1 MKFSIIIPTL
11 NEEQTLNANQKTLIA
26 MKNKLN
32 AEIIIVDGKSDD
44 NTTSVAK
51 LFADKFYYQSPS
63 RSGQLNKGASNA
75 SGDYLIF
82 LHVDTY
88 INLRGLEEI
97 MSIDDNFN
105 WGFFKIRLDDSQLKY
120 KFLSYCIN
128 LRSKIFSYATGD
140 QVLIIKKALFDDIK
154 GYLDINL
161 MEDVE
166 ITYRLKK
173 ICEPTLFEGNAIS
186 SPRRWKKNGFFK
198 TILQMRILR
207 MLYHFGVCTNKL
219 NKLYK

>member
-11 NEEQTLNANQKTLIA
+11 NEEQTLNTNQKTLTA

-51 LFADKFYYQSPS
+51 LLADKFYYQSPS
-63 RSGQLNKGASNA
+63 RSGQLNKGASHA

-97 MSIDDNFN
+97 LSIDDDFN

-128 LRSKIFSYATGD
+128 LRSRIFSYCTGD
-140 QVLIIKKALFDDIK
+140 QVLIIKKDLFDVDFLIQINNVVTDGIK
-154 GYLDINL
+154 NIEYGKAFFALLNI
-161 MEDVE
+161 
-166 ITYRLKK
+166 
-173 ICEPTLFEGNAIS
+173 AIL
-186 SPRRWKKNGFFK
+186 SPLGVFNVKS
-198 TILQMRILR
+198 IYVLR
-207 MLYHFGVCTNKL
+207 SKL
-219 NKLYK
+219 

>member
-11 NEEQTLNANQKTLIA
+11 NEEQTLFVNQKNLITL
-26 MKNKLN
+26 KNKLN
-32 AEIIIVDGKSDD
+32 AEIVIVDGKSCDD
-44 NTTSVAK
+44 TSTVAK
-51 LFADKFYYQSPS
+51 LFTDKFYNQSPS
-63 RSGQLNKGASNA
+63 RSGQLNKGASHA

-82 LHVDTY
+82 LHADTY
-88 INLRGLEEI
+88 INEIGIEEI
-97 MSIDDNFN
+97 LHIEDDFN
-105 WGFFKIRLDDSQLKY
+105 WGFLRIKLDDSQLKY

-128 LRSKIFSYATGD
+128 LRSKIFSYSTGD
-140 QVLIIKKALFDDIK
+140 QVLIIKKDLFDDIK

-173 ICEPTLFEGNAIS
+173 ICKPILFEGYAIS

-207 MLYHFGVCTNKL
+207 MLYHFGICTNKL
-219 NKLYK
+219 SKLYK

>member
-1 MKFSIIIPTL
+1 MAHTYSHLYDLPTTGLRFFTVYGPWGRPDMAPMIFARSIL
-11 NEEQTLNANQKTLIA
+11 NNEPIKVFNH
-26 MKNKLN
+26 
-32 AEIIIVDGKSDD
+32 GKMQRD
-44 NTTSVAK
+44 
-51 LFADKFYYQSPS
+51 F
-63 RSGQLNKGASNA
+63 
-75 SGDYLIF
+75 
-82 LHVDTY
+82 TY
-88 INLRGLEEI
+88 IDDVVEGI
-97 MSIDDNFN
+97 ICCCFKKASIDDDFN

-128 LRSKIFSYATGD
+128 LRSKIFSYSTGD
-140 QVLIIKKALFDDIK
+140 QVLIIKKDLFDDIK

-161 MEDVE
+161 MEDIE
-166 ITYRLKK
+166 ITCRLKK
-173 ICEPTLFEGNAIS
+173 ICKPILFEGNAIS

>member
-1 MKFSIIIPTL
+1 MSEVYVNQIDISSL
-11 NEEQTLNANQKTLIA
+11 NNDMTHL
-26 MKNKLN
+26 KNTLN
-32 AEIIIVDGKSDD
+32 AEIIIVDGKSGD
-44 NTTSVAK
+44 NTTSAAK
-51 LFADKFYYQSPS
+51 LVADKFYYQSPS
-63 RSGQLNKGASNA
+63 RSGQLNKGASHA

-88 INLRGLEEI
+88 INMRGLEEI
-97 MSIDDNFN
+97 LSIDDDFN

-128 LRSKIFSYATGD
+128 LRSKIFSYSTGD
-140 QVLIIKKALFDDIK
+140 QVLIIKKDLFDDIK

-173 ICEPTLFEGNAIS
+173 ICKPILLEGNAIS

-207 MLYHFGVCTNKL
+207 MLYHFGICTNKL
-219 NKLYK
+219 SKLYK